1 MIIHSNSSCLEIG
14 KMGKVNQRTYKI
26 ATDNFAAA
34 LAEFKDRKFQLGAS
48 AAVNDLW
55 LHIDFNDAVFEGAV
69 ADYILRLLGARY
81 SPLQGVRI
89 KRHC

>member
-1 MIIHSNSSCLEIG
+1 MIIHGDSSCLEIG
-14 KMGKVNQRTYKI
+14 KMGKVAQRTYKI
-26 ATDNFAAA
+26 ATDNFAATV
-34 LAEFKDRKFQLGAS
+34 AELNDKRFQLGAS
-48 AAVNDLW
+48 AAVNDVW

-69 ADYILRLLGARY
+69 ADYILRLLAARY